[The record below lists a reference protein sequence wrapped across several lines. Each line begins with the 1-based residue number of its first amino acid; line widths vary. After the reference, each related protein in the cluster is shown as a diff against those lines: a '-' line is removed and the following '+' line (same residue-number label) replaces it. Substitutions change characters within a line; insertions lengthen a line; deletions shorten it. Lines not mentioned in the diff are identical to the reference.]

1 MPASVH
7 VEKLVNKYSLT
18 VFADTLPE
26 AMSLVDLLLAQKS
39 PEAFKPEPKPLTP
52 EAAALLDRADSV
64 EVD

>member
-7 VEKLVNKYSLT
+7 VEKLANKYSLT
-18 VFADTLPE
+18 VFADTLSE
-26 AMSLVDLLLAQKS
+26 AMSLVDQLLAQKS
-39 PEAFKPEPKPLTP
+39 PEAFKPAPPLTP

>member
-18 VFADTLPE
+18 VFADTLAE
-26 AMSLVDLLLAQKS
+26 AMGLVDQLLAQKS
-39 PEAFKPEPKPLTP
+39 PEAFKPAPPLTP
-52 EAAALLDRADSV
+52 EAQALLDRADSV